1 MSTTTVSGGGQLHS
15 KLTPAEHHAA
25 VQVLAKLTAAGSA
38 THKLSSLLADTLRSA
53 TLSGG
58 SVHAP
63 RAAESFAGGVH
74 GAAAKPIVSTLS
86 DTVVAGSG
94 FAGKIE
100 SHHQASAVVP
110 ASHALAHADTI
121 NVAGV
126 TASAVKTEPSHAPK
140 VVGQTI
146 HLSDKTTITVTGV
159 SAHELTKAH

>member
-1 MSTTTVSGGGQLHS
+1 M
-15 KLTPAEHHAA
+15 
-25 VQVLAKLTAAGSA
+25 QVLAKLTAAGSA
-38 THKLSSLLADTLRSA
+38 THNLTTLLADSLRSA

-58 SVHAP
+58 SVADTA
-63 RAAESFAGGVH
+63 RSADKFAGGVH
-74 GAAAKPIVSTLS
+74 GAAAKPVVSTLS

-100 SHHQASAVVP
+100 SAHHESGVVP
-110 ASHALAHADTI
+110 AHALAHADTI

-146 HLSDKTTITVTGV
+146 TLSDKTMITVSGV
-159 SAHELTKAH
+159 SAHDVTKAH